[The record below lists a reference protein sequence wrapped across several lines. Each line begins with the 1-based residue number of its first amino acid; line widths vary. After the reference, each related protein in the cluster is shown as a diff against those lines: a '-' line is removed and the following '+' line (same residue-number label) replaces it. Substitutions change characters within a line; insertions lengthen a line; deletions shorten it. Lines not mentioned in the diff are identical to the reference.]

1 MTKEEIKAV
10 QIQIQLARQAIRQIG
25 VNIDEI
31 AHAVNNTTATETAA
45 AQTSDIAPTPQIE
58 PSTVITLEDVR
69 AALTKLAS
77 AKGATYVKALLADY
91 NAKKLSDLAP
101 ISYEAVL
108 YAAEKELGSE

>member
-1 MTKEEIKAV
+1 MSQLEDIAKA
-10 QIQIQLARQAIRQIG
+10 LRQI
-25 VNIDEI
+25 
-31 AHAVNNTTATETAA
+31 ATQIEELSALTKAA
-45 AQTSDIAPTPQIE
+45 PATPQIA
-58 PSTVITLEDVR
+58 PGTAVTLEDVR